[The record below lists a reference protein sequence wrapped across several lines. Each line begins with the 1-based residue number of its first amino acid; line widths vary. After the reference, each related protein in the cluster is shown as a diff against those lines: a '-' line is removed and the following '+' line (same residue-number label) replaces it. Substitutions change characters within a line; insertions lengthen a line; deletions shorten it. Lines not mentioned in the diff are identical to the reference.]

1 MSEMTELRGTVDRIT
16 FYNAVNGFAVIELNT
31 GKELLPAVGTMFDI
45 HGGEEVRLF
54 GSFDVHATFGKQFKV
69 TSVERC
75 PPTTAAAILR
85 YLSGGGIKGIGP
97 ALAKK
102 ITDRFGVQSLD
113 ILENDPLR
121 LTAIKGISKEKALS
135 FQASYLRQIGVR
147 ELMVYLSQFDITPD
161 EALKVYRV
169 FGPGSIERVKANPYS
184 LCCEEL
190 PFSFDRA
197 DRIASEMGF
206 GQDFGFRMYCGIE
219 FVLRHNLSNGHTCI
233 PKDKL
238 VRVSSQ
244 LLSMEEDRIG
254 AAIEDMLASGRLCR
268 YGAQGKEYLFLPN
281 YFQAE
286 QSAVQRIRTLL
297 SGAGIRLSSMD
308 EKIRAVEDELSI
320 SFEPRQLEAIRAVAD
335 TGFLVLTG
343 GPGTGKTTT
352 LNAIIRVFE
361 SAGLT
366 VFLTA
371 PTGRAAKRM
380 SEVTGYEAKTVHRLL
395 EAELDENGRSVF
407 CRNLHNPLACDLL
420 IVDEV
425 SMIDAFLFDRLL
437 QALPLGCRLIL
448 VGDADQLPSVGAGNV
463 LHDLMESGCVP
474 TVELNT
480 VFRQAM
486 QSTIV
491 TNAHKIN
498 VGQLPDLSLRDSDFF
513 FLPCDDPRQV
523 AQKVEELVTVRLPKA
538 YGYSPVSDIQVLC
551 PSRKNEAG
559 TMALNRRLHAILNP
573 AEKGKRELVFP
584 AFVLREGDKVM
595 QMRNN
600 YDIEWDRDDGTSG
613 VGVFNG
619 DVGEL
624 EKVDLSLGL
633 FTVRFDDRVAVYPAD
648 AADQLEL
655 AYSVTVH
662 KSQGS
667 EYPCVVLPISD
678 MPPQLRYRNLLYT
691 AVTRARNLL
700 VVVGSR
706 RVLAQMVE
714 NDRRVKRYTML
725 KEMLKEAC
733 R

>member
-1 MSEMTELRGTVDRIT
+1 
-16 FYNAVNGFAVIELNT
+16 
-31 GKELLPAVGTMFDI
+31 
-45 HGGEEVRLF
+45 
-54 GSFDVHATFGKQFKV
+54 
-69 TSVERC
+69 
-75 PPTTAAAILR
+75 
-85 YLSGGGIKGIGP
+85 
-97 ALAKK
+97 
-102 ITDRFGVQSLD
+102 
-113 ILENDPLR
+113 
-121 LTAIKGISKEKALS
+121 
-135 FQASYLRQIGVR
+135 
-147 ELMVYLSQFDITPD
+147 
-161 EALKVYRV
+161 
-169 FGPGSIERVKANPYS
+169 
-184 LCCEEL
+184 
-190 PFSFDRA
+190 
-197 DRIASEMGF
+197 
-206 GQDFGFRMYCGIE
+206 
-219 FVLRHNLSNGHTCI
+219 
-233 PKDKL
+233 
-238 VRVSSQ
+238 
-244 LLSMEEDRIG
+244 
-254 AAIEDMLASGRLCR
+254 
-268 YGAQGKEYLFLPN
+268 
-281 YFQAE
+281 
-286 QSAVQRIRTLL
+286 
-297 SGAGIRLSSMD
+297 
-308 EKIRAVEDELSI
+308 
-320 SFEPRQLEAIRAVAD
+320 
-335 TGFLVLTG
+335 
-343 GPGTGKTTT
+343 
-352 LNAIIRVFE
+352 
-361 SAGLT
+361 
-366 VFLTA
+366 
-371 PTGRAAKRM
+371 M

-486 QSTIV
+486 QSAIV

-559 TMALNRRLHAILNP
+559 TMALNRRLQAILNP

-600 YDIEWDRDDGTSG
+600 YDIEWDRDDGTSS